1 MAQSLSGMML
11 YLSQPKFAAN
21 SVANE
26 LRIWIFGQIYVLK
39 WWMVSQEQKQ
49 IAQNLKIENR
59 SLSRECR
66 RSLLRFQTQSN
77 AMFESEVVTSDID
90 WTSFD
95 FLF

>member
-49 IAQNLKIENR
+49 IAQNLKIEIEACPVNVAGHYLAFKR
-59 SLSRECR
+59 NQMQCLK
-66 RSLLRFQTQSN
+66 
-77 AMFESEVVTSDID
+77 AK
-90 WTSFD
+90 
-95 FLF
+95 